1 MGNTVVSVIIP
12 YMEENSKIVDTLS
25 SVCKQKGFD
34 GTKIEVLIVDVTEG
48 ESSRKSTGD
57 LSICKI
63 ISTKSVSNEAEAC
76 NFAMDYITG
85 EYVTVCRCGDVFGRE
100 YFQECMKAF
109 REYENVPYVSVK
121 KFCINP
127 VFKEKKA
134 NRLNKDDI
142 KKTSAV
148 VLEDKPFQVNSE
160 VCGNL
165 FKSELFKKYRFNTE
179 LKYEYFQDFM
189 LRIQLDVP
197 ESVEAGNTTYDYF
210 MPLEDDFLYF
220 VPSNYKDWYKESMDS
235 FLKPLVQYAKDKCG
249 FIPEFIQ
256 FYLMFAVSTR
266 FLCNMNN
273 RNKRNMN
280 EQELKEFFA
289 SAREVLGYVD
299 NSYVLNKN
307 KLKAFGYSEEAAEM
321 FYMLKYDIT
330 FDDMPVVNVEGKNE
344 VYLNCDNV
352 FIARLADQ
360 RVGMHVI
367 DYRNGNIVIDGSFRR
382 VFDLREVE
390 FFVKFNNEKKK
401 LVNNDRYS
409 LTKYFGISAYKK
421 FTFHLE
427 LPLDYS
433 CERQTV
439 EFFARY
445 RYTVIPL
452 KLSFLHHWAKFTLSP
467 ENSYWRFNRYIAH
480 IENSRAIVI
489 NHASAISTLKSE
501 LKFLPKVFKE
511 SKRLFITRIE
521 YWLTRPFFKNK
532 RIWLMYDKLYKGG
545 DSSEY
550 LYRYCADKKD
560 GITRYYIIDKNTSD
574 YKKLK
579 ADGLKPVKN
588 RSFKHKMI
596 FLNTDIALITNS
608 NVFPFNGYS
617 MDRSR
622 FIRGLCN
629 FPSMCLQHGLSVQKC
644 AMAQQRIVDNT
655 QMYFLAS
662 KHEYQNL
669 SNHAYNYQDFDI
681 LKMTGIGRYDGLIN
695 DDRKQI
701 LISPTWRMYNAMPVT
716 TSEGEQR
723 AYNPEF
729 KHTTYYKIYNDLINN
744 QKLIETAKKTGYG
757 IKYLLHPILSA
768 QVNDFIPDPYVEVIS
783 SVGDLSYEKI
793 LTQSSLMVT
802 DYSGVQF
809 DFAYMKKP
817 LVYFHPSQLPAH
829 YEDGGFFYDTM
840 GFGEICT
847 ESEQLVDTLCEY
859 MENSCKMK
867 PQYVKR
873 VEEFYEYNDDHNNC
887 ERIYQ
892 EILKYQQQ
900 VDKDKL
906 RTK

>member
-1 MGNTVVSVIIP
+1 MDNAKISVIIP
-12 YMEENSKIVDTLS
+12 YTEDNNKLVDTLS
-25 SVCKQKGFD
+25 SLCRQKNFD
-34 GTKIEVLIVDVTEG
+34 STAIQVLIIDTTEQV
-48 ESSRKSTGD
+48 SSKNSTGD

-63 ISTKSVSNEAEAC
+63 ISTKSVKNEAEVC
-76 NFAMDYITG
+76 NFAMQYLESD
-85 EYVTVCRCGDVFGRE
+85 YVTVARCGDIFSEE
-100 YFQECMKAF
+100 YFYRCTKLFDDNEDISCI
-109 REYENVPYVSVK
+109 NVK
-121 KFCINP
+121 RFCINP
-127 VFKEKKA
+127 VFTEKKA
-134 NRLNKDDI
+134 SRFNRD
-142 KKTSAV
+142 KTFNNIPV
-148 VLEDKPFQVNSE
+148 MLEDKPIFVNTE
-160 VCGNL
+160 VCGTL
-165 FKSELFKKYRFNTE
+165 FRTEHFTLYRFNPE

-189 LRIQLDVP
+189 IKFQLDYP
-197 ESVEAGNTTYDYF
+197 AIINAENVEYDYF

-220 VPSNYKDWYKESMDS
+220 IPSNYKEWYQQSMEEFLIPLAEYVKEKAGCITE
-235 FLKPLVQYAKDKCG
+235 FL
-249 FIPEFIQ
+249 Q

-266 FLCNMNN
+266 FLANMNN

-280 EQELKEFFA
+280 SDELQEFLS
-289 SAREVLGYVD
+289 SARKVLQYVD
-299 NSYVLNKN
+299 NNYVLNKN
-307 KLKAFGYSEEAAEM
+307 KLKTFDYSEEAAEM

-344 VYLNCDNV
+344 VYLNCNNV
-352 FIARLADQ
+352 FIARLTDQ

-367 DYRNGNIVIDGSFRR
+367 DYRNGNLIIDGSFRR
-382 VFDLREVE
+382 VFDLREID
-390 FFVKFNNEKKK
+390 FFVKFNDKKIP

-427 LPLDYS
+427 LPLDYGK
-433 CERQTV
+433 ERQSV

-467 ENSYWRFNRYIAH
+467 ACSYWRFNRYIAH
-480 IENSRAIVI
+480 IENAKSIVI
-489 NHASAISTLKSE
+489 RHSSPMRTLKAE
-501 LKFLPKVFKE
+501 LKFLPRVFRQ
-511 SKRLFITRIE
+511 SKRCFITRIE

-532 RIWLMYDKLYKGG
+532 KIWLMYDKLYKGG
-545 DSSEY
+545 DSCEH

-560 GITRYYIIDKNTSD
+560 GISRYYIIDKNTSD
-574 YKKLK
+574 YRKLK
-579 ADGLKPVKN
+579 EDGFKPVKN
-588 RSFKHKMI
+588 HSFKHKML

-669 SNHAYNYQDFDI
+669 SNHVYNYQDFDI
-681 LKMTGIGRYDGLIN
+681 LKMTGIGRYDGLISN
-695 DDRKQI
+695 DQKQI
-701 LISPTWRMYNAMPVT
+701 LLSPTWRMYNAMPVT

-729 KHTTYYKIYNDLINN
+729 RHTTYYKIYNDLINN
-744 QKLIETAKKTGYG
+744 PKLISTAKKTGYK

-768 QVNDFIPDPYVEVIS
+768 QVNDFVPDPYVEVIS

-793 LTQSSLMVT
+793 LTESSLMVT

-809 DFAYMKKP
+809 DFAFMKKP

-847 ESEQLVDTLCEY
+847 EREQLVDTLCEY
-859 MENSCKMK
+859 MENGCKMK
-867 PQYVKR
+867 EEYIKR
-873 VEEFYEYNDDHNNC
+873 VEDFYEFNDDHNNC

-892 EILKYQQQ
+892 EILQYQQQ
-900 VDKDKL
+900 VNIDKMK
-906 RTK
+906 

>member
-1 MGNTVVSVIIP
+1 MSNIKVSVIIP
-12 YMEENSKIVDTLS
+12 YREENHKIVDTLS
-25 SVCKQKGFD
+25 SVCRQKNFD
-34 GTKIEVLIVDVTEG
+34 STNIQVLIIDTTENTV
-48 ESSRKSTGD
+48 SQQFTGD

-63 ISTKSVSNEAEAC
+63 ISTKTVNTEAEVC
-76 NFAMDYITG
+76 NFAMEYI
-85 EYVTVCRCGDVFGRE
+85 ESPYVTVCRSGDIFSEG
-100 YFQECMKAF
+100 YFYRCLKAF
-109 REYENVPYVSVK
+109 DEYENVPCVSVK
-121 KFCINP
+121 RFCINP

-134 NRLNKDDI
+134 NRLNRDK
-142 KKTSAV
+142 SFNNMPFA
-148 VLEDKPFQVNSE
+148 LEDKPCFIHTE
-160 VCGNL
+160 VCGVM
-165 FKSELFKKYRFNTE
+165 FRTALFKKYRFNTA

-189 LRIQLDVP
+189 LKFQMDYS
-197 ESVEAGNTTYDYF
+197 ESIAISNEEYDYF
-210 MPLEDDFLYF
+210 MPVEDDFLYF
-220 VPSNYKDWYKESMDS
+220 IPSNEKDWYQKSMEE
-235 FLKPLVQYAKDKCG
+235 FLIPLAEYSQQKLG
-249 FIPEFIQ
+249 FVAEFIQ

-266 FLCNMNN
+266 FLANMNN

-280 EQELKEFFA
+280 QQELSDFLA
-289 SAREVLGYVD
+289 SARKVLQYVD
-299 NSYVLNKN
+299 NNYVLNKN
-307 KLKAFGYSEEAAEM
+307 KLKSFDYSEEAAEM

-344 VYLNCDNV
+344 VYLNCNNV
-352 FIARLADQ
+352 FIARLTDQ
-360 RVGMHVI
+360 RVGMHVM
-367 DYRNGNIVIDGSFRR
+367 DYRNGNLIIDGSFRR
-382 VFDLREVE
+382 VFDLREIE
-390 FFVKFNNEKKK
+390 FFVKFNDEKIT

-427 LPLDYS
+427 LPLDYAK
-433 CERQTV
+433 ERQTV

-452 KLSFLHHWAKFTLSP
+452 KLSFLHHWAKFTQSP
-467 ENSYWRFNRYIAH
+467 ACSYWRFNRYIAH
-480 IENSRAIVI
+480 VENSKIIAVT
-489 NHASAISTLKSE
+489 HASAMRTLKSE
-501 LKFLPKVFKE
+501 LRFLPRVFKE
-511 SKRLFITRIE
+511 SKRCFMTRME

-532 RIWLMYDKLYKGG
+532 KIWLMYDKLYKGG
-545 DSSEY
+545 DSCEY

-560 GITRYYIIDKNTSD
+560 GISRYYIIDKNTSD

-579 ADGLKPVKN
+579 ADGLKPVKTH
-588 RSFKHKMI
+588 SFKHKML

-617 MDRSR
+617 MDKSR

-662 KHEYQNL
+662 KYEYKNL
-669 SNHAYNYQDFDI
+669 SNHVYNYQGFDI
-681 LKMTGIGRYDGLIN
+681 LKMTGIGRYDGLISN
-695 DDRKQI
+695 DKKQI
-701 LISPTWRMYNAMPVT
+701 LLSPTWRMYNAMPVT

-744 QKLIETAKKTGYG
+744 PKLISTAKKTGYQ

-768 QVNDFIPDPYVEVIS
+768 QVNDFTPDPYVEVIS
-783 SVGDLSYEKI
+783 SVGDLNYEKI
-793 LTQSSLMVT
+793 LTESSLMVT

-809 DFAYMKKP
+809 DFAFMKKP

-847 ESEQLVDTLCEY
+847 ESEQLVDTLCDY
-859 MENSCKMK
+859 MEHGCKMK
-867 PQYVKR
+867 VQYIRR
-873 VEEFYEYNDDHNNC
+873 VEDFYTFNDDHNNC
-887 ERIYQ
+887 ERIYR
-892 EILKYQQQ
+892 EIMHYQQQ
-900 VDKDKL
+900 VNKDKL
-906 RTK
+906 KS